1 VLGLGNVSGNLKQMV
16 IMNITVP
23 RVKKELCKNY
33 DWESSYFEDRPEF
46 YDMLIRDVLRVVNEK
61 LRVYKGDTIIKRKT

>member
-1 VLGLGNVSGNLKQMV
+1 
-16 IMNITVP
+16 MNITVT

-33 DWESSYFEDRPEF
+33 DWELSYFEDRPEF

-61 LRVYKGDTIIKRKT
+61 LRVYKGDSIIKRKT

>member
-1 VLGLGNVSGNLKQMV
+1 
-16 IMNITVP
+16 MNITVT
-23 RVKKELCKNY
+23 RVKKELVKNY
-33 DWESSYFEDRPEF
+33 DWETSYFEDRPEF